1 MRVLVTGGAG
11 YIGSHTC
18 KILSELGH
26 NSLVVDN
33 LSTGHADAVRWSDF
47 VEMDV
52 RDNQGLKR
60 VFQSYSP
67 DAVIHFAALAEVE
80 ESMRTPATYI
90 EHNVSSTV
98 SVLEAMRVNQVRD
111 LVFSSS
117 CAVYGTPTQ
126 NLLSENHRLEP
137 VNPYGLSKKMC
148 EDVLRT
154 YSLIFGLRCVSLRYF
169 NASGGDS
176 SGQLGENHSPETHLI
191 PRVISRCLE
200 LNPIITINGDDYE
213 TPDGT
218 CIRDYVHVL
227 DLASAHIQSINY
239 LRSGGDTVEVN
250 LGSGRGTSVRQVV
263 DEVALKLGRSP
274 LIKVGARRSGDPS
287 ILMANSDRARNLLG
301 WEPEHSDLAV
311 IITDAIFGFRNSRTK
326 P

>member
-1 MRVLVTGGAG
+1 
-11 YIGSHTC
+11 
-18 KILSELGH
+18 
-26 NSLVVDN
+26 
-33 LSTGHADAVRWSDF
+33 
-47 VEMDV
+47 
-52 RDNQGLKR
+52 
-60 VFQSYSP
+60 
-67 DAVIHFAALAEVE
+67 
-80 ESMRTPATYI
+80 
-90 EHNVSSTV
+90 
-98 SVLEAMRVNQVRD
+98 
-111 LVFSSS
+111 
-117 CAVYGTPTQ
+117 
-126 NLLSENHRLEP
+126 
-137 VNPYGLSKKMC
+137 
-148 EDVLRT
+148 
-154 YSLIFGLRCVSLRYF
+154 LRYF

-311 IITDAIFGFRNSRTK
+311 IITDAIFGFRSSRTK